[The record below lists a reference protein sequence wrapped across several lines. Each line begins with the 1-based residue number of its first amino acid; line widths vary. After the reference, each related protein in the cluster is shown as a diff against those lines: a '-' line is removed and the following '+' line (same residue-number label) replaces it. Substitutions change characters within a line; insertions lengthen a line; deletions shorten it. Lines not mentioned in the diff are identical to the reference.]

1 MSAHWTKSS
10 WPRLALPWL
19 LLLVVG
25 LAAAALRYDLI
36 ESSAMADLC
45 SSGQASAW
53 CGRRLWLILGFQH
66 HAYDVS
72 LYGVVALAAAILS
85 LWRKQVWIA
94 WLAAALGVFALQLY
108 CVEPGALA
116 LLIGS
121 LRLLRLQARRLPGMP
136 PAEQHRQRDRQV
148 QSQP

>member
-1 MSAHWTKSS
+1 MSARLTKSS

-19 LLLVVG
+19 LLLGAG
-25 LAAAALRYDLI
+25 LAAAGLRYDLI
-36 ESSAMADLC
+36 ESTAMAELC
-45 SSGQASAW
+45 GSGQALAW
-53 CGRRLWLILGFQH
+53 CDTRLWLILGFQH

-72 LYGVVALAAAILS
+72 LYGMAALAAAMLA

-108 CVEPGALA
+108 CVEPGVLA

-121 LRLLRLQARRLPGMP
+121 LRLLRLQASGLMHLPPG
-136 PAEQHRQRDRQV
+136 EQHRQRDRQI
-148 QSQP
+148 QAQP